1 MIFNMTAQTTLEQ
14 EKKELEG
21 QLFQLEKTDPKND
34 PNRLQENVSEDDAEE
49 AEKGWRVFSF
59 KQVICDRLRDVQG
72 ALKKIR
78 GGSYGICDRCGEKI
92 DPARLKAVSDATYCF
107 DCEKQLE

>member
-1 MIFNMTAQTTLEQ
+1 MTAQTTLEQ
-14 EKKELEG
+14 EKKELED
-21 QLFQLEKTDPKND
+21 QLAQLEKTDPKND
-34 PNRLQENVSEDDAEE
+34 PDRLQENVSEDDAEE

-59 KQVICDRLRDVQG
+59 KQMITDRLRDIQS
-72 ALKKIR
+72 ALKKMR

-92 DPARLKAVSDATYCF
+92 DPARLKAVPDATYCL